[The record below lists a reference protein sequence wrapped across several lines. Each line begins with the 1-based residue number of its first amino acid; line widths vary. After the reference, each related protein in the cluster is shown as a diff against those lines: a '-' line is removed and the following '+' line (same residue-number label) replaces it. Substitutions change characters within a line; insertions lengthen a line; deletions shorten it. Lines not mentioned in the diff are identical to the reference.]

1 MSQNETN
8 GSNGH
13 GVIEPAAE
21 QAIENVIIIGSGPS
35 GLTAGLYTARA
46 NLNPLLITGN
56 EIGGQVAITYEVE
69 NYPGFPE
76 SLSGPDLVEKMQKQ
90 AEKFGCRIEYDYVD
104 RVDFEQFP
112 FTVHTANEMEYK
124 AKAIIIS
131 TGASSRKLDV
141 PGEKE
146 LTGRGVSYCATCDG
160 FFFRGREVVVVGG
173 GDSAAEEALFLTR
186 FASKVTLIHRR
197 NSLRAS
203 QILQKRIFEHE
214 KINVIWD
221 TVITSINDDRI
232 EAVVAQV
239 LGQPGSATFL
249 HDLGAL
255 LDAPSV
261 ENHDR
266 DGEAAVLGAPPARRP
281 VRATLFLE
289 SAITEECHQAFSR
302 QRRVHILQPGEPQIA
317 AFGDRAG
324 RVRPGM
330 ATQRYRGPTL
340 LIDGIGVEVRD
351 QTRQARLAAVV
362 ASTLGGGYIACQC
375 VHRFDRGHAVPLPH
389 EPAACRPGQRVG
401 QQITHEGWH
410 HVERAAGVA
419 FGRLFEIIG
428 AQWAAASVDAPGIGH
443 MRHYAHGRAGHPVG
457 CSQQRMGRGFV
468 CYTPLRDQTL
478 H

>member
-112 FTVHTANEMEYK
+112 FTVHTANELEYK

-173 GDSAAEEALFLTR
+173 GDSAAEESLFLTR

-221 TVITSINDDRI
+221 TVITSINDDNGSGGVTSVSLQNI
-232 EAVVAQV
+232 KT
-239 LGQPGSATFL
+239 SATSTLPTGGVFIFVGHL
-249 HDLGAL
+249 PNSSLFEGKVAMDEESYLLTDKLMRTNIAGVFAAGEIQDKRFKQVATSVGQGCAAAMEVEKYLADL
-255 LDAPSV
+255 
-261 ENHDR
+261 E
-266 DGEAAVLGAPPARRP
+266 
-281 VRATLFLE
+281 
-289 SAITEECHQAFSR
+289 
-302 QRRVHILQPGEPQIA
+302 
-317 AFGDRAG
+317 DRAY
-324 RVRPGM
+324 P
-330 ATQRYRGPTL
+330 
-340 LIDGIGVEVRD
+340 
-351 QTRQARLAAVV
+351 
-362 ASTLGGGYIACQC
+362 
-375 VHRFDRGHAVPLPH
+375 GHAAA
-389 EPAACRPGQRVG
+389 PATIAV
-401 QQITHEGWH
+401 T
-410 HVERAAGVA
+410 A
-419 FGRLFEIIG
+419 
-428 AQWAAASVDAPGIGH
+428 
-443 MRHYAHGRAGHPVG
+443 
-457 CSQQRMGRGFV
+457 
-468 CYTPLRDQTL
+468 
-478 H
+478 